1 MITGFEDITEPL
13 SEAEMKLVPVI
24 AKGLRARVGRA
35 NAISASAIE
44 SRMAEHGYKVP
55 GARLRKIVNHI
66 RVHGVVPLLLASSAG
81 YYVCDD
87 TNEAFEYLQ
96 SLYDRER
103 AMTAMRKAIQVQLEE
118 VLGHEIPDIA

>member
-1 MITGFEDITEPL
+1 MITGFEEITEPL
-13 SEAEMKLVPVI
+13 TESEMELVPII
-24 AKGLRARVGRA
+24 AKGLRARVGKA

-44 SRMAEHGYKVP
+44 AKMAEHGYKVP
-55 GARLRKIVNHI
+55 GARLRKIINHI

-87 TNEAFEYLQ
+87 DKEAFEYLQ

-103 AMTAMRKAIQVQLEE
+103 AMTAMRRAIQAQLEE
-118 VLGHEIPDIA
+118 RLGHEIPDM